1 MKVCYLILAHNNF
14 KHLDHLID
22 ALQGSDNSF
31 YVHIDKKS
39 ETLYIPLYNN
49 VVLVP
54 ERVDINWG
62 GFSMVEA
69 SLALMKYGFSQSSDA
84 DYYILISGVDYPI
97 RSKEFLNNLLEKGK
111 EYIDIAAVPI
121 PYKPIDRYQY
131 YYFDYNRRNL
141 KFYNPKFLIEVL
153 LKKLKI
159 RRKAPFKLY
168 AGTQWFALTKACVQH
183 VLRTVEEDD
192 RYMHFFKHTLV
203 PDEAFFQTVIGNSPF
218 LSNVGSSLTYT
229 DWEVPVPP
237 AIITDRHVDFLKNNI
252 EFNDEYG
259 QRFPYFARKFNDE
272 SLSVLNRIKTEL
284 W

>member
-14 KHLDHLID
+14 KHLDRLID

-39 ETLYIPLYNN
+39 ETLYTPLYNN

-54 ERVDINWG
+54 ESVDINWG

-69 SLALMKYGFSQSSDA
+69 SLALMKYGFSQSNDA

-97 RSKEFLNNLLEKGK
+97 RSKEFLNNLLEKGT

-192 RYMHFFKHTLV
+192 RYIHFFKHTLV

-218 LSNVGSSLTYT
+218 LSNVASSLTYT

-237 AIITDRHVDFLKNNI
+237 AIITDRHVGFLKNNI

-272 SLSVLNRIKTEL
+272 SLSVLNRIKAEL

>member
-14 KHLDHLID
+14 KHLDRLID

-69 SLALMKYGFSQSSDA
+69 SLALMKYGFSQSNDA

-192 RYMHFFKHTLV
+192 RYIHFFKHTLV

-237 AIITDRHVDFLKNNI
+237 AIITDRHVDFLKNHI

-259 QRFPYFARKFNDE
+259 QRFPYFARKFDEE
-272 SLSVLNRIKTEL
+272 SLSVLNRIKAEL